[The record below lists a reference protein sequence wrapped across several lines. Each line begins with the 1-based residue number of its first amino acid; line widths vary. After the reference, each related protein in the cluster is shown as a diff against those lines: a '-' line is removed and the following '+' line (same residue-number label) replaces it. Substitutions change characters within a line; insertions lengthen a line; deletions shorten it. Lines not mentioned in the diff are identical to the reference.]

1 MEMGLLQ
8 YLGTYDE
15 PNGVSELNAALQ
27 NDESYGLPLICDDVT
42 DVTVN
47 CNYCKL
53 LCHDEQACKN
63 RQEAEKYSF
72 SYERMI
78 DWFWRRLCYLLIFC
92 LPVRTH
98 PKNGKSASDGGE
110 NGWQEEIPGFCTAD
124 QRQYQV
130 TRRC

>member
-1 MEMGLLQ
+1 MEMGFLQ

-53 LCHDEQACKN
+53 LCHKMN
-63 RQEAEKYSF
+63 RLAKTAKKQDSIHF
-72 SYERMI
+72 
-78 DWFWRRLCYLLIFC
+78 LL
-92 LPVRTH
+92 
-98 PKNGKSASDGGE
+98 KG
-110 NGWQEEIPGFCTAD
+110 
-124 QRQYQV
+124 
-130 TRRC
+130 